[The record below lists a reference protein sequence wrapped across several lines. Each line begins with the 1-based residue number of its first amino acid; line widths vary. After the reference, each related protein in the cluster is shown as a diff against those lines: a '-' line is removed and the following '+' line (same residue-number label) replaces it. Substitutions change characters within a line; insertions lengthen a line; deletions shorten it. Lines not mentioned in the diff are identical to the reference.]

1 MWFQDFMC
9 LPGSEKMPSS
19 VGGGVFYFCV
29 FLKLLFI
36 YISPNSVAVF
46 ALSWWWFIF
55 IIFHLS
61 SGLLK
66 GVACGG
72 GGPYCSRPFFPLMLA
87 ALVQTCPND
96 QIDYWLLYNLYT
108 FHTCVCD
115 MTCCSFISCI
125 WGVRVRFIDS
135 LGRHSKSN
143 QKLPTTKWW
152 CSRCHNW
159 TAEFAWI
166 CMDLHIWQ

>member
-1 MWFQDFMC
+1 
-9 LPGSEKMPSS
+9 MPSS

-61 SGLLK
+61 SGLLE
-66 GVACGG
+66 GVACD
-72 GGPYCSRPFFPLMLA
+72 CSRPFFPLMLA

-96 QIDYWLLYNLYT
+96 QIDY
-108 FHTCVCD
+108 
-115 MTCCSFISCI
+115 
-125 WGVRVRFIDS
+125 
-135 LGRHSKSN
+135 
-143 QKLPTTKWW
+143 
-152 CSRCHNW
+152 
-159 TAEFAWI
+159 
-166 CMDLHIWQ
+166 